1 MMLVAVVLSC
11 GGNHAAEMAGGAA
24 ITVTPARP
32 FKMAQMWL
40 ITVNVVSSS
49 DTTLKV
55 EPGVKKG
62 DSNEPTTATFVT
74 VDYVRGFVRRIGT
87 PFKITP

>member
-1 MMLVAVVLSC
+1 MLVAVVLSC

-55 EPGVKKG
+55 EPGVQKG
-62 DSNEPTTATFVT
+62 GLERTHNRHLYNGRLCQRVCSPN
-74 VDYVRGFVRRIGT
+74 RT
-87 PFKITP
+87 PLKITP

>member
-55 EPGVKKG
+55 ELGVKKG
-62 DSNEPTTATFVT
+62 LERTTATFLT
-74 VDYVRGFVRRIGT
+74 VDDVRGFVRRIEL
-87 PFKITP
+87 PLR